1 MQAVGGKL
9 GGKGAFPES
18 AMKENHQHPRLA
30 GGFFRQK
37 QMGLNLALRPFAI
50 GVGRCPLEHF
60 TVPLLA
66 DRHHLIHISS
76 HGSKHQ
82 LAA

>member
-1 MQAVGGKL
+1 
-9 GGKGAFPES
+9 
-18 AMKENHQHPRLA
+18 MKENHQHPRLA

-37 QMGLNLALRPFAI
+37 QMGLYLTLRAI
-50 GVGRCPLEHF
+50 GIDMSRCPFEHF